1 MSTENSNSVDNFL
14 FIGYNEE
21 KGGGDVAVK
30 EDVLRLLEKNRNN
43 SISGEAIAKTLSV
56 SRNAIWKGIESLRA
70 EGYIIEAVRNKG
82 YRLISSGNAF
92 TSEGIYALL
101 GDNSERF
108 DITVIDTVTST
119 NTVLKGKAE
128 QGEREGKILI
138 AEEQTSGKGRLGRSF
153 YSPKGTGLYMSIL
166 LRPDFDANKALY
178 ITTCAAAAVSEA
190 IDSVAGIETEIKW
203 VNDIYYKGKKL
214 CGILTEASVDFESG
228 GLHYAVLGIGINVT
242 EMAFPEELTDIAAS
256 LNMNR
261 SVMAELTAAII
272 ERFFR
277 YYDNIGE
284 LLFLPEY
291 RRRSFLIGETVSFIK
306 EGAVRR
312 AEVLDIDDRVRLV
325 VKEESGK
332 ITALSSGEVTLIKD
346 GKIR

>member
-1 MSTENSNSVDNFL
+1 MSTEKLNSVDNFL
-14 FIGYNEE
+14 SIGYNEK

-30 EDVLRLLEKNRNN
+30 EDVLRLLEKNRND
-43 SISGEAIAKTLSV
+43 SISGEAMAKTLSV
-56 SRNAIWKGIESLRA
+56 SRNAIWKGIESLRN

-82 YRLISSGNAF
+82 YRLISSGDAF
-92 TSEGIYALL
+92 TAEGIYAAL
-101 GDNSERF
+101 GDSSERF
-108 DITVIDTVTST
+108 HITVADKVTST

-128 QGEREGKILI
+128 QGEKEGTILI

-153 YSPKGTGLYMSIL
+153 YSPKSSGLYMSIL

-190 IDSVAGIETEIKW
+190 IDSVAEIETEIKW
-203 VNDIYYKGKKL
+203 VNDIYYKGRKL

-242 EMAFPEELTDIAAS
+242 EMDFPEELSDIAVS

-261 SVMAELTAAII
+261 SVMTELTAAII
-272 ERFFR
+272 ERFFG

-284 LLFLPEY
+284 LLFLSEY
-291 RRRSFLIGETVSFIK
+291 RKRSFLIGETVSFIK
-306 EGAVRR
+306 DGIEKR

-332 ITALSSGEVTLIKD
+332 ITALSSGEVNLIKG